1 MEIKANTS
9 LKEESKQILSVRI
22 NIQLYQQLKT
32 QIGKGKISDF
42 VERTLSEKLATEKE
56 NKVYLRPKRYRM
68 RRL

>member
-56 NKVYLRPKRYRM
+56 NKVYLRSKRYRM